1 MRLAQLV
8 SYFETSPAMKLLR
21 SSNAPFIV
29 DFLYIQFKERGR
41 LAIPMS
47 DLLVA
52 LGEYQ
57 EEIHIIYPDVLR
69 DKAEQYMSVW
79 CAGDSRWLHRFLEA
93 NRNEPVYQLTPHTED
108 VFIFLDKALQ
118 SDLGFV
124 GTESRLKL
132 IISTLAELIAGAS
145 SDPEVHL
152 RHLRAERDRIDRAI
166 ARVERDGV
174 AARNE
179 PAATREQF
187 AMAVALLK
195 QLMGDFRAVEDRFR
209 EITRDVQRRQNK
221 GQETRGSILEYALDS
236 EDLLKKEDQGV
247 SFYEFVRFILSPAQ
261 QEKLQEIITELGRL
275 EAIAQQADGLA
286 TVRRMVPLLLA
297 EAEKVMRTNQRLS
310 ATLRRLLDSR
320 AATDRQRLAQL
331 LVEIR
336 SLAAARSES
345 PPDESLG
352 MEIDTGISFALPLSR
367 TFWSTPAT
375 FVAIDLTEHAADDD
389 RRLEAFRMLAGMHR
403 LDWRTMRQHIAEVA
417 SKHGIATIGQ
427 IVENYPLRIGV
438 VELLAYLQIARDDG
452 QLIDRQN
459 TEQLCLPG
467 RNASERAI
475 QVTIPLVYFTAPQRG
490 AHA

>member
-1 MRLAQLV
+1 
-8 SYFETSPAMKLLR
+8 
-21 SSNAPFIV
+21 
-29 DFLYIQFKERGR
+29 
-41 LAIPMS
+41 
-47 DLLVA
+47 
-52 LGEYQ
+52 
-57 EEIHIIYPDVLR
+57 
-69 DKAEQYMSVW
+69 
-79 CAGDSRWLHRFLEA
+79 
-93 NRNEPVYQLTPHTED
+93 
-108 VFIFLDKALQ
+108 
-118 SDLGFV
+118 
-124 GTESRLKL
+124 
-132 IISTLAELIAGAS
+132 
-145 SDPEVHL
+145 VHL
-152 RHLRAERDRIDRAI
+152 RHLRAERDRIDQAI

-174 AARNE
+174 AARYE

-209 EITRDVQRRQNK
+209 EITKDVQRRQNQ

-320 AATDRQRLAQL
+320 SAADRQRLAQL
-331 LVEIR
+331 LIEIR

-345 PPDESLG
+345 PPNESLG
-352 MEIDTGISFALPLSR
+352 LEIDTGISFALPLSR
-367 TFWSTPAT
+367 SFWTTPAS
-375 FVAIDLTEHAADDD
+375 FAAIDLTEHPVDDD

-403 LDWRTMRQHIAEVA
+403 LDWRSMRQHIAAVV
-417 SKHGIATIGQ
+417 SKHGTATIGQ
-427 IVENYPLRIGV
+427 IVENYPPRVGV

-452 QLIDRQN
+452 HLINRQN
-459 TEQLCLPG
+459 TEQVCV
-467 RNASERAI
+467 RAQDSSERDL
-475 QVTIPLVYFTAPQRG
+475 QVTVPLVYFTVPQRG